1 MVVGD
6 ADLLH
11 PQRDGPVYL
20 CPDRRLAVPGKLSVH
35 VKVTDHSRFSLEK
48 IVPTFLLAVVPLRL
62 AAL

>member
-6 ADLLH
+6 ADFLH

-35 VKVTDHSRFSLEK
+35 VEK
-48 IVPTFLLAVVPLRL
+48 SQIIVDSPWKNSSNIYVG
-62 AAL
+62 